1 MTQIQTEAEQL
12 YPNTDSQ
19 LTEYVNKLLRKAYER
34 GANRNAWISV
44 DVELPPV
51 FTRVLVT
58 DGKEVHEAHRNTR
71 TGEWCGW
78 HTLGDEYL
86 DTITAWQPLPQPPQ

>member
-1 MTQIQTEAEQL
+1 MLKPHTMTQIQTEAEKL
-12 YPNTDSQ
+12 YPNNNELQ
-19 LTEYVNKLLRKAYER
+19 AAFIR

-44 DVELPPV
+44 TDELPPV

>member
-1 MTQIQTEAEQL
+1 MTQIQKEAEQL
-12 YPNTDSQ
+12 YPIVKGHGQN
-19 LTEYVNKLLRKAYER
+19 EIHEMLRKAYIA

-58 DGKEVHEAHRNTR
+58 EGKEVHEAHRNTR

-86 DTITAWQPLPQPPQ
+86 DTVIAWQQLPQPPQ

>member
-1 MTQIQTEAEQL
+1 MTQIQKEAEQL
-12 YPNTDSQ
+12 YPIGDNGNKKLQQ
-19 LTEYVNKLLRKAYER
+19 LRQISYTL
-34 GANRNAWISV
+34 GATRNAWVSV

-86 DTITAWQPLPQPPQ
+86 DTITAWQPLPQPPK